1 MNNEFKKSLLA
12 LIIFR
17 LLLVSVVMG
26 VGLLALPQQLL
37 FFQFIQPFTLAVYVL
52 SVGYILLWKY
62 TDVPNLI
69 YYIQFLFDLILIS
82 TLIFVSGGINSL
94 FTPFYVLIIVYASLL
109 KDRDAVIIAVTL
121 SITSYSGIVHLGYLG
136 WVPGATSI
144 GPYPL
149 LIYRISL
156 NTLGF
161 LAVALLGIYLSERI
175 RSARQELGA
184 AKVAHQNIVNSLR
197 DGLLT
202 LDLEG
207 AITSWNRAAEEI
219 SGYSEEDLLST
230 EISDL
235 FSESVSNR
243 ILKSDFE
250 LSSRAL
256 HMECWT
262 QNKTGSAL
270 FLVLSCSPLLS
281 HQREQTGYILAFQD
295 LTEIKNREE
304 ELQFTEKMAA
314 IGQMAAGLAHE
325 IRNPLG
331 SLSGSIQVLQ
341 SELQLS
347 DKKARLIEIVLREC
361 DRLNKIVGDF
371 LSYAGS
377 RPGRIQPTDLLSL
390 VHDTVELF
398 KNNPDFQECH
408 AIELS
413 SSANPLVCQAD
424 SDQFKQVVWNILQ
437 NGIRSMPD
445 GGKLS
450 IELYTNDSRVL
461 MKFTDQGV
469 GLSSAEKTKLF
480 QPFHSG
486 FGKGA
491 GLGMSIVYQI
501 VQQHRGSIDIESYP
515 GSGTTVSISL
525 PVEP

>member
-1 MNNEFKKSLLA
+1 MNNELKKSLLA

-17 LLLVSVVMG
+17 LLLVSLVMG
-26 VGLLALPQQLL
+26 VGLLALPQQLS

-52 SVGYILLWKY
+52 SVFYILLWKY
-62 TDVPNLI
+62 TQLPNLL
-69 YYIQFLFDLILIS
+69 YYTQFLFDLILIS

-136 WVPGATSI
+136 WVPGASSI

-184 AKVAHQNIVNSLR
+184 VKVVHQNIVNSLR

-202 LDLEG
+202 LDAEG
-207 AITSWNRAAEEI
+207 VITSLNRAAEEI

-230 EISDL
+230 KISDL

-243 ILKSDFE
+243 ILESDFE
-250 LSSRAL
+250 LSPRAL

-262 QNKTGSAL
+262 ENKTGYPL

-281 HQREQTGYILAFQD
+281 HQRERIGYILAFQD
-295 LTEIKNREE
+295 LTEIKKRED
-304 ELQFTEKMAA
+304 ELQFKEKMAA

-347 DKKARLIEIVLREC
+347 DKKARLIEIALREC

-371 LSYAGS
+371 LAYAGS
-377 RPGRIQPTDLLSL
+377 RPSRIQPTDLLSL
-390 VHDTVELF
+390 VHDTIELF
-398 KNNPDFQECH
+398 KNSPDFQGDY
-408 AIELS
+408 AIEIS
-413 SSANPLVCQAD
+413 SSANPLVGQAD

-437 NGIRSMPD
+437 NGIRSMPG

-450 IELYTNDSRVL
+450 IELCTNDSKVL

-525 PVEP
+525 PV